1 MFDDIYNV
9 IIKENEGHNVPAASS
24 NGPFYDVREEPVSI
38 MPYLVYSVENENV
51 VYEIWKDTFALDYD
65 SHKKYLRFGWYLM
78 QEYNCIRIFGN
89 RLEGKKMRKW
99 NQN

>member
-1 MFDDIYNV
+1 MFDDVYNV
-9 IIKENEGHNVPAASS
+9 IIKENEGHNVPATSS

-65 SHKKYLRFGWYLM
+65 SHKNIYVLGG
-78 QEYNCIRIFGN
+78 I
-89 RLEGKKMRKW
+89 
-99 NQN
+99 